1 LGKKRGR
8 PRKREAPAGVEPIA
22 PAAWARI
29 RQMVAA
35 GALDPIHATEIGRLS
50 YLGEIT
56 ASQAAAGFRVAEIY
70 GRYERS
76 IGRRRS
82 ARSPSYEIA
91 FGPAAEQV
99 ASEIEAVRA
108 RSAAREW
115 ARLQDLIPP
124 YPPIAKALLE
134 ALYFNAALR
143 NTDCKVLAGQLER
156 VKFEKGGA
164 REQELTY
171 AQAVAFVRTAI
182 EFDRKGIMPSGR
194 ALNVAIGTAV
204 QSDLLLRQMDIIGE
218 SAAVDATHKP
228 ASRHSSSMA
237 RSGPASLLAR
247 PSPDGAGG

>member
-8 PRKREAPAGVEPIA
+8 PKKREAPAGVEPIA

-56 ASQAAAGFRVAEIY
+56 ASQAAAGFRIAEIY

-82 ARSPSYEIA
+82 ARSPSYEIG
-91 FGPAAEQV
+91 FGPGAEEVANEVEAA
-99 ASEIEAVRA
+99 RA

-124 YPPIAKALLE
+124 FPPIAKALLE
-134 ALYFNAALR
+134 ALCVEDHAISQLHLPGVCTLLDRVAAAFGTAAGIGSTKVAPVRRARAASASNQSAAPPRANIEREVWRTMLEKLRPDLLIDETNSSYEIFCALR
-143 NTDCKVLAGQLER
+143 DRARLRRAKQALGR
-156 VKFEKGGA
+156 GA
-164 REQELTY
+164 PLSR
-171 AQAVAFVRTAI
+171 R
-182 EFDRKGIMPSGR
+182 DRGW
-194 ALNVAIGTAV
+194 
-204 QSDLLLRQMDIIGE
+204 Q
-218 SAAVDATHKP
+218 
-228 ASRHSSSMA
+228 
-237 RSGPASLLAR
+237 
-247 PSPDGAGG
+247 